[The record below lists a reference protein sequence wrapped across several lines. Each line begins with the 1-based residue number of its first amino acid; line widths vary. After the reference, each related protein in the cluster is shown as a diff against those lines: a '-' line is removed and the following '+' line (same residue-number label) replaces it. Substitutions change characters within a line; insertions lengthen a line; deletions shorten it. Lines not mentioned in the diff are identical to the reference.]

1 MRGDRQVRE
10 RQLRGD
16 GERRETGERETGERN
31 NGEIRGGGIKTREEQ
46 TCSGGTQE
54 VSNNP
59 IRLTPMLPW
68 LQQPRVSSHQPTQ
81 KRSTIRMNV
90 TPAQNENNNHS
101 MWWVMEG
108 RYYGDGGTRAACS
121 HQGSR
126 ASGQLGLST
135 ILLINKTPKD

>member
-1 MRGDRQVRE
+1 MRGTME
-10 RQLRGD
+10 RLEEGGYKDQRGADVLRWNPG
-16 GERRETGERETGERN
+16 GFKQSNQTYSHVAMVTAATGLL
-31 NGEIRGGGIKTREEQ
+31 
-46 TCSGGTQE
+46 S
-54 VSNNP
+54 P
-59 IRLTPMLPW
+59 PP
-68 LQQPRVSSHQPTQ
+68 Q

-90 TPAQNENNNHS
+90 TPAKNENNNHS

-121 HQGSR
+121 QQGCR